1 MLLITGGAYAGKRTV
16 AREVIRTENPAR
28 QSVWLSAYDQAAL
41 SDWPTRWTE
50 GGVLVT
56 EGWEQWLRET
66 LSAANLAHS
75 ADSGDSMG
83 LQAPLTERRN
93 KCDNDSN
100 KEIRRDS
107 DGFRKHFREQLQLLR
122 AEERRRLTRYPG
134 TEQHLLICIML
145 EMGQGIV
152 PLSGEDRQ
160 WRDLN
165 GWLLQDGAR
174 LADEVRYV
182 WHGLSRVLKP

>member
-1 MLLITGGAYAGKRTV
+1 MLLITGGAYAGKRAV
-16 AREVIRTENPAR
+16 VREVIRTQNPER
-28 QSVWLSAYDQAAL
+28 QTVWLSAYDQASLA
-41 SDWPTRWTE
+41 DWPMRWTE
-50 GGVLVT
+50 GSTLVM

-66 LSAANLAHS
+66 LRS
-75 ADSGDSMG
+75 SGSSG
-83 LQAPLTERRN
+83 
-93 KCDNDSN
+93 S
-100 KEIRRDS
+100 IRH
-107 DGFRKHFREQLQLLR
+107 HFREQLELLQ
-122 AEERRRLTRYPG
+122 AEERRRFSVQPG
-134 TEQHLLICIML
+134 TEKHLLMCIML

-182 WHGLSRVLKP
+182 WHGLNRVLKPL